1 MLLASPEIV
10 DKKLLLKAGEVAD
23 RLSLG
28 RATVYEMISAHI
40 LPTVR
45 IGRAVRVP
53 ARALEAWIEEQQ
65 KKDEGR

>member
-1 MLLASPEIV
+1 MLLARENAP
-10 DKKLLLKAGEVAD
+10 DKKLLLKASEVAD
-23 RLSLG
+23 RLSIG
-28 RATVYEMISAHI
+28 RATAYEMMSGGV

-65 KKDEGR
+65 HLNESR